1 MANKKKKYKPKE
13 DDDWDEQVA
22 REHCK
27 AIDEKTRAI
36 SEMHKKWWDTDK
48 HRWKD
53 GFEGHGNQ

>member
-13 DDDWDEQVA
+13 NDDWDEQVA
-22 REHCK
+22 REHRK

-36 SEMHKKWWDTDK
+36 SETYKKWWDTDK
-48 HRWKD
+48 HQWKN